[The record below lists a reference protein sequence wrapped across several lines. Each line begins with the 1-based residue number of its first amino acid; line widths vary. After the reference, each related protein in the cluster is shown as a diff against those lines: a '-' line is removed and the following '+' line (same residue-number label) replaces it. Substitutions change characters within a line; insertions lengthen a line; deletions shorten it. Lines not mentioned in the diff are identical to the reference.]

1 MFFNFGFSEPLTV
14 TLEQYIGNAL
24 VHSQQL
30 SAPPEFLQVQ
40 FMQLVQQVASQSQP
54 MKIRMVR
61 YEDVWN
67 QFDKEWKKLELDVV
81 FQNWKDDDV
90 DEKES

>member
-1 MFFNFGFSEPLTV
+1 MFFNFGFSEPMTV

-30 SAPPEFLQVQ
+30 SAPPEFLQAQ
-40 FMQLVQQVASQSQP
+40 FMQLVQRVASQSQP

-61 YEDVWN
+61 WEDVWN
-67 QFDKEWKKLELDVV
+67 QFDNEWKRLELDIV
-81 FQNWKDDDV
+81 FQNWKDDV
-90 DEKES
+90 DG

>member
-1 MFFNFGFSEPLTV
+1 MFFNFGFSEPMVV

-30 SAPPEFLQVQ
+30 SAPPEILQAQ

-54 MKIRMVR
+54 MKIRMIR
-61 YEDVWN
+61 YEDVWS

-81 FQNWKDDDV
+81 FQNWKDDI

>member
-24 VHSQQL
+24 VHPQQL
-30 SAPPEFLQVQ
+30 SAPLEILQAQFL
-40 FMQLVQQVASQSQP
+40 QLVQQVASQSQP

-61 YEDVWN
+61 YEDVWSQIDN
-67 QFDKEWKKLELDVV
+67 EWKKLELDIM
-81 FQNWKDDDV
+81 FQNWKDDV
-90 DEKES
+90 E

>member
-14 TLEQYIGNAL
+14 TLEQYIGNTL
-24 VHSQQL
+24 LHSQQL
-30 SAPPEFLQVQ
+30 SAPPEILQAQ

-61 YEDVWN
+61 WEDVRDN
-67 QFDKEWKKLELDVV
+67 FDGKWKKIELDVV
-81 FQNWKDDDV
+81 F
-90 DEKES
+90 

>member
-1 MFFNFGFSEPLTV
+1 MFINFGFSEPLTV

-30 SAPPEFLQVQ
+30 SAPPEILQAQ
-40 FMQLVQQVASQSQP
+40 FMQLVQQVANQSQP

-61 YEDVWN
+61 WEDVWS
-67 QFDKEWKKLELDVV
+67 QFDNEWKKLELDVV
-81 FQNWKDDDV
+81 FQNWKDDV

>member
-1 MFFNFGFSEPLTV
+1 MFFNFGFYEPITV

-30 SAPPEFLQVQ
+30 SAPPEFLQAQ
-40 FMQLVQQVASQSQP
+40 FMQLVEQVASQSQP

-61 YEDVWN
+61 WEDVWN
-67 QFDKEWKKLELDVV
+67 QFDQEWKRLELDVA
-81 FQNWKDDDV
+81 FQNWKDDE
-90 DEKES
+90 DE

>member
-1 MFFNFGFSEPLTV
+1 MIIFFNFGFSEPITV

-30 SAPPEFLQVQ
+30 SAPPEILQAQ
-40 FMQLVQQVASQSQP
+40 FMQLIQQVASQSQP

-61 YEDVWN
+61 WEDVWS
-67 QFDKEWKKLELDVV
+67 QIDQEWKRLELNVV
-81 FQNWKDDDV
+81 FHNWKDDE
-90 DEKES
+90 DEAR

>member
-1 MFFNFGFSEPLTV
+1 MFFNFGLPEPLTV
-14 TLEQYIGNAL
+14 TIEQYIGNAL
-24 VHSQQL
+24 VQSQQL

-40 FMQLVQQVASQSQP
+40 FMQLVKQVASQSQP

-67 QFDKEWKKLELDVV
+67 QFNKEWKRLELDMT
-81 FQNWKDDDV
+81 FQNWKDDA
-90 DEKES
+90 

>member
-1 MFFNFGFSEPLTV
+1 MFFNFGFSEPITV

-30 SAPPEFLQVQ
+30 SAPPEFLQAQ
-40 FMQLVQQVASQSQP
+40 FLQLIQQVARQSQP

-61 YEDVWN
+61 WEDVWS
-67 QFDKEWKKLELDVV
+67 QIDQEWKRLELDVM
-81 FQNWKDDDV
+81 FQNWKEDI
-90 DEKES
+90 DE

>member
-30 SAPPEFLQVQ
+30 SAPPEFLQAQ
-40 FMQLVQQVASQSQP
+40 FMQLVQQIASQSQP
-54 MKIRMVR
+54 IKIRMVR

-67 QFDKEWKKLELDVV
+67 EFDNEWKKLELDVM
-81 FQNWKDDDV
+81 FQNWEDDV
-90 DEKES
+90 NE